1 MEFRCQQGISAKNR
15 YESRV
20 RDGQTLQTTMVQG
33 VAFSS
38 KAESSMKA
46 IGDECARCHFRG
58 GRVFLTDRDMTYQQA
73 TTPRATAGR
82 ERRSPAGTANGHR
95 GWRASGPPSHY
106 VTLSKSTVPPG
117 RNGVRHALAADQR
130 LAELEPDHVRMTR
143 RDVAHRLQRSKTV
156 LRCYKRGPRVVL
168 ESYIK
173 KSPCGVTADPDP
185 PTVCGSRSRSSLSG
199 LVPCNTFNF
208 MIVAS

>member
-20 RDGQTLQTTMVQG
+20 RDGQTQQTTMVQG

-58 GRVFLTDRDMTYQQA
+58 GRFFLTDRDMTYQQA

-82 ERRSPAGTANGHR
+82 ERRSPAGTANGRR

-106 VTLSKSTVPPG
+106 VTLSKSTVPRG

-130 LAELEPDHVRMTR
+130 LAELDPDHVGMTQ
-143 RDVAHRLQRSKTV
+143 RDLAHRLQRSKTQ
-156 LRCYKRGPRVVL
+156 LRCYKRGPGELNENHAVM
-168 ESYIK
+168 Y
-173 KSPCGVTADPDP
+173 A
-185 PTVCGSRSRSSLSG
+185 
-199 LVPCNTFNF
+199 
-208 MIVAS
+208 MM